1 MKRERLRLTL
11 VRLFEIVEVSTAR
24 IKACTFQYVDAF
36 DVLGIDI
43 VIEIL
48 IGSEN
53 KVRNFLRDCKKK
65 LQWLDFQ
72 KSGLI
77 YTDYPYLF

>member
-1 MKRERLRLTL
+1 MSVILIS
-11 VRLFEIVEVSTAR
+11 LFIV
-24 IKACTFQYVDAF
+24 
-36 DVLGIDI
+36 
-43 VIEIL
+43 IL
-48 IGSEN
+48 IGSKN